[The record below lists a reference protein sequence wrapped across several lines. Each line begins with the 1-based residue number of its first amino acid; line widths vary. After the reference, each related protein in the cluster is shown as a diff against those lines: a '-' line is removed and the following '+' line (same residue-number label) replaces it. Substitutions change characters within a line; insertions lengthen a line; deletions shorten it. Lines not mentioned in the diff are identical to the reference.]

1 MIFKAESTIDPD
13 GAASEITV
21 QLNMVAP
28 GQSNSFSGNLEEID
42 KDQLL
47 QYGAIGGGLILVL
60 LLVVVLAKAT
70 KRSANKGPVGKVVPS
85 SSPAIDLPEES
96 ESEDEFADDLDDFF
110 SDMDGDAAP
119 DEFDDMFSDL

>member
-1 MIFKAESTIDPD
+1 MVAES
-13 GAASEITV
+13 
-21 QLNMVAP
+21 
-28 GQSNSFSGNLEEID
+28 QSNAFSGNLEEID
-42 KDQLL
+42 KDKLL

-70 KRSANKGPVGKVVPS
+70 KRSANKGPVGKVVPP

-96 ESEDEFADDLDDFF
+96 DSEDGLADDLDDFF
-110 SDMDGDAAP
+110 SDLDGDAAP

>member
-1 MIFKAESTIDPD
+1 
-13 GAASEITV
+13 
-21 QLNMVAP
+21 
-28 GQSNSFSGNLEEID
+28 D

-70 KRSANKGPVGKVVPS
+70 KRSANKGTVSKVPS
-85 SSPAIDLPEES
+85 TPVPAIDLPEEID
-96 ESEDEFADDLDDFF
+96 SEDGLADDLDDFF
-110 SDMDGDAAP
+110 SDLDSGATP